1 MKVLVTGAT
10 GFIGKELIKKLNAN
24 GHEILVLTRNSDSAK
39 FRIPVHCEIVTW
51 DPEKYSLSPIVLKG
65 VDAVINLAG
74 EGIADGRWTPKRKRT
89 LTQSRVL
96 SARRLLDAISYM
108 NSKPK
113 VFLSASAIG
122 FYGDQG
128 DQLLNEESA
137 KGNGFLS
144 EVCQSWENETLRAK
158 DLGIRTVALRIGMV
172 LGHDGGA
179 LEKMLPPFQLGV
191 GGKLGS
197 GTQWMSWIHIHDLV
211 EMMAF
216 SIENPSADGIYN
228 AVSPN
233 TVRNREFTKT
243 LGQILKRPTLFP
255 VPKLILKIVLGEL
268 SELLLGSQRVISRKI
283 SDR

>member
-1 MKVLVTGAT
+1 M
-10 GFIGKELIKKLNAN
+10 LI
-24 GHEILVLTRNSDSAK
+24 
-39 FRIPVHCEIVTW
+39 
-51 DPEKYSLSPIVLKG
+51 
-65 VDAVINLAG
+65 
-74 EGIADGRWTPKRKRT
+74 
-89 LTQSRVL
+89 QSRVL
-96 SARRLLDAISYM
+96 SARRLLDAISSM

-137 KGNGFLS
+137 KGSGFLS
-144 EVCQSWENETLRAK
+144 EVCQNWENEILKAK
-158 DLGIRTVALRIGMV
+158 DFGIRTVALRIGMV

-179 LEKMLPPFQLGV
+179 LGKMLPPFQLGV

-233 TVRNREFTKT
+233 PVKNREFTKI
-243 LGQILKRPTLFP
+243 LGQVLKRPTLFP
-255 VPKLILKIVLGEL
+255 APKFILKIVLGEL
-268 SELLLGSQRVISRKI
+268 SELLLGSQRVISKKI
-283 SDR
+283 SDRGFKFKYPQVNEALKRGLRKSLS